1 MKRAIDV
8 QFESPSKRGK
18 SIGRE
23 EHAEIASDNLDG
35 CDCSICWW
43 TDALIR
49 CDKCKAD
56 MVEKKKL
63 DEEFDKYRDEFIERL
78 EMSRAE
84 ETWLTQAWKREIH
97 KCVKKEK
104 RPSKALSEEE
114 LIAMIE

>member
-63 DEEFDKYRDEFIERL
+63 DEEFDKYRHEFIERL
-78 EMSRAE
+78 EMSRTE
-84 ETWLTQAWKREIH
+84 E
-97 KCVKKEK
+97 
-104 RPSKALSEEE
+104 P
-114 LIAMIE
+114 

>member
-1 MKRAIDV
+1 M
-8 QFESPSKRGK
+8 
-18 SIGRE
+18 
-23 EHAEIASDNLDG
+23 
-35 CDCSICWW
+35 
-43 TDALIR
+43 IR

-78 EMSRAE
+78 AFSR
-84 ETWLTQAWKREIH
+84 TWKKEIH

>member
-18 SIGRE
+18 NIGRE

-78 EMSRAE
+78 AFSRTE
-84 ETWLTQAWKREIH
+84 ETWLTQAWKRKIH